1 MSLELRGQ
9 HCLRKPQKLN
19 PLRIDHLTAQL
30 QGNWAVNPEQ
40 QRLSCQFDFNNYHE
54 TMAFVNAI
62 AWIAHQQDHHPDL
75 LVSYHHCTVNLTTHS
90 IAELSDNDFIC
101 ADLID
106 QLLNV
111 CE

>member
-9 HCLRKPQKLN
+9 HCLRKVQKLSQQG
-19 PLRIDHLTAQL
+19 IDQL
-30 QGNWAVNPEQ
+30 AVQLLGNWTVNAEKQ
-40 QRLSCQFDFNNYHE
+40 ILSCRFDFSNYHE

-75 LVSYHHCTVNLTTHS
+75 LVSYNHCTVNLTTHS
-90 IAELSDNDFIC
+90 VAGLSDNDFIC

-106 QLLNV
+106 QLLNG